1 MDTANNGALTTTQIN
16 DQMMVLNDAFGNTP
30 FMFFLKS
37 QDTTTNN
44 NWFTASPESAAELQM
59 KTALRVGTAE
69 DLNIYSTSPGNFVL
83 GWATFPSSYSSA
95 PIEDGVV
102 IKYTSFPGGSGIP
115 YNLGDTATHEV
126 GHWLGLYHTFQG
138 ECSGGDQVSD
148 TPAESSEAFGCPHGR
163 DTCKGSGLD
172 PIYNFMD
179 YTEDDCMD
187 HFTEGQA
194 VRMDQQWFIYRSLST
209 SRPTT
214 HKPTTRKPTSPKPTT
229 PKPTTPKPT
238 TPKPTTRKPT
248 TRKPTTPKPTTRKPT
263 SQKPTSARPTTRK
276 PTSPTSKPSSPRP
289 TLSPSKS
296 PSHNLLSIPSA
307 LPSTSMAP
315 LGMPAATN

>member
-30 FMFFLKS
+30 FLFFLQS

-44 NWFTASPESAAELQM
+44 NWFAVSPGSAAELQM
-59 KTALRVGTAE
+59 KNALRVGTAE
-69 DLNIYSTSPGNFVL
+69 DLNIYSTSPGNSLL
-83 GWATFPSSYSSA
+83 GWAEFPSSYSSA
-95 PIEDGVV
+95 PKNDGVV

-138 ECSGGDQVSD
+138 GCSVGDQVSD
-148 TPAESSEAFGCPHGR
+148 TPAESSSAFGCPHGR
-163 DTCKGSGLD
+163 DTCTGPGLD

-179 YTEDDCMD
+179 YTEDACMNQ
-187 HFTEGQA
+187 FTEGQA

-214 HKPTTRKPTSPKPTT
+214 FKPS
-229 PKPTTPKPT
+229 TPKPT

-248 TRKPTTPKPTTRKPT
+248 TRKPITPKPTTRKPTTRKPT

-296 PSHNLLSIPSA
+296 PSHNPSSIPSA